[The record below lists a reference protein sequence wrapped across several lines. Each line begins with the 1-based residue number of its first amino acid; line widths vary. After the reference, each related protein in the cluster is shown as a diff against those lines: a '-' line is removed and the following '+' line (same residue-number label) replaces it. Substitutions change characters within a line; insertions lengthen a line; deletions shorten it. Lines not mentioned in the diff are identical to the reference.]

1 MVSLYR
7 KIKGFFEYCYLLR
20 KNLKVIK
27 ESKLNLRINWALEI
41 YTIVSLEA
49 DMDSTDYQIYGKDLS
64 KKKVTNTLNRIENFL
79 YEINLREYLVAYKFE
94 EIPEDDKM
102 RLVVFRFSDF
112 STRTLFRNLIFL
124 CSLTC
129 LYFLFF

>member
-1 MVSLYR
+1 MIGLYR
-7 KIKGFFEYCYLLR
+7 KIKGFFEYCYLLK
-20 KNLKVIK
+20 KNTKALR
-27 ESKLNLRINWALEI
+27 ESKLDLRINWALEI

-49 DMDSTDYQIYGKDLS
+49 DMDSTDYQIYGRDLS

-102 RLVVFRFSDF
+102 RLVVFRFADF

-124 CSLTC
+124 GSLAL
-129 LYFLFF
+129 LYFLIF

>member
-1 MVSLYR
+1 MVGLYR

-20 KNLKVIK
+20 KNLKAIR
-27 ESKLNLRINWALEI
+27 ESKLNLRINWAIEI

-49 DMDSTDYQIYGKDLS
+49 DMDSTDYQIYGKELS
-64 KKKVTNTLNRIENFL
+64 KKKVTETLNRIENFL
-79 YEINLREYLVAYKFE
+79 YEINLREYLVAYRFD

-102 RLVVFRFSDF
+102 RLVMFKFSDF

-124 CSLTC
+124 CILVG